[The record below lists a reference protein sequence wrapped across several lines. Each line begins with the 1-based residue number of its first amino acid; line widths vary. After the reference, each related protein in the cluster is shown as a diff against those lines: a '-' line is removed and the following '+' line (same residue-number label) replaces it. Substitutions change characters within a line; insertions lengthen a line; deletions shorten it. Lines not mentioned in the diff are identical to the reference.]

1 MIPLADVKPPSE
13 GDDADARFW
22 TRERCYELVHELI
35 VLGVRVAQMFADGGG
50 GA

>member
-1 MIPLADVKPPSE
+1 MIPLAGAKPPSE
-13 GDDADARFW
+13 GDEPAARFW

-35 VLGVRVAQMFADGGG
+35 MLGVRVVQMFADGGG